1 MDLLNMANRAQIN
14 EFYKCKIS
22 VQYLQ
27 IIPSR
32 PRKKQW
38 DKKINTVKIS
48 TRKPECELFF
58 LVPNFDPKTQFI

>member
-22 VQYLQ
+22 AQYLQ

-38 DKKINTVKIS
+38 DKKINTVKIR
-48 TRKPECELFF
+48 TRKPEC
-58 LVPNFDPKTQFI
+58 